1 MPVEVKGYLTYKEVI
16 GEQSINIPDGETLTL
31 SDLLNTLVTQIGNQL
46 SDPIFDLETGLPGEH
61 VAVILNGPGKGRRG
75 FAALMGK
82 TTVPAARAAPDPA
95 VPVEDFNSFR
105 ARHLPPCA
113 VRAPRFG
120 AAALRGLS

>member
-61 VAVILNGPGKGRRG
+61 VAIILNGRSYR
-75 FAALMGK
+75 
-82 TTVPAARAAPDPA
+82 
-95 VPVEDFNSFR
+95 N
-105 ARHLPPCA
+105 LPE
-113 VRAPRFG
+113 
-120 AAALRGLS
+120 GLDTPLQEGDEVSVFPPMAGG

>member
-61 VAVILNGPGKGRRG
+61 VAVILNGRSYRNLPGGLDTPLQEGDKVSV
-75 FAALMGK
+75 F
-82 TTVPAARAAPDPA
+82 
-95 VPVEDFNSFR
+95 
-105 ARHLPPCA
+105 PPMA
-113 VRAPRFG
+113 G
-120 AAALRGLS
+120 G